1 MKVLHKIILAV
12 ALLLLGVSL
21 ISFRSDSEDLYWYVN
36 GNPYYWESQNDVY
49 AFRPI
54 ANSTPQFNF
63 DENIVDRIQSRSD
76 KRDRII
82 LIYFN
87 KNSSDFDR
95 NQVISQIEIS
105 NDFDVSFPVIT
116 LFPNLTYD
124 KGKWFVV
131 DDQLMAIFN
140 ENVIDS
146 NTIRNFEIKYNLLV
160 TNSTG
165 TGQPSNTSY
174 TYIFEIDPVEL
185 SYANAIQLSR
195 SIYMEDQ
202 QILQNLQPNL
212 INAYEESGTGDI
224 EVVSSIYDTKNSD
237 GITFNLARLSNEHVK
252 IMIEST
258 NQSYMS
264 FNIYDLTG
272 RKLFTKPINKGNL
285 EFNINLS
292 AYPKGLYIAN
302 LEGESSETLK
312 QRKFRKL

>member
-237 GITFNLARLSNEHVK
+237 GIAFNLARLSNEHVK